1 MSQATNNTDVI
12 RTIRE
17 SVEQATAG
25 RVFGTPVT
33 QDGVTV
39 LPVAR
44 ISGGGGGG
52 GGTGPAEEGR
62 EAGGAGGGIG
72 LSAKPLG
79 AFVIKGGDVSWRPA
93 IDVNKVILGG
103 QIVAVAALLL
113 AREIV
118 KSARRRSTGPL
129 DRAARPGRS
138 RG

>member
-1 MSQATNNTDVI
+1 MSQATNNTDVM

-25 RVFGTPVT
+25 RVFGPPVT

-52 GGTGPAEEGR
+52 GGTGPAEDGR

-72 LSAKPLG
+72 LSAKPIG
-79 AFVIKGGDVSWRPA
+79 AFVIKDGDVSWRPA

-118 KSARRRSTGPL
+118 KSARRR
-129 DRAARPGRS
+129 
-138 RG
+138 